1 MYACDAPPTLS
12 PPALPSASNSLS
24 DITPPHHD
32 PGLSATGIAPL
43 HLNLCLPAP
52 GVPSPHRPLVLPVP
66 QIERVVERKPNDAG
80 SGFKYLVKWEGLP
93 YSEATWETEEDL
105 LASNALVAGAK
116 IEEWQARQARLS
128 EANFH
133 VDAQRKAFKQSST
146 RALQQQPA
154 FLEFGKLRDY
164 QLDGLNWMVYSW
176 SQDRNVIL
184 ADEMVSGW
192 AEDGEEGREGAGT
205 GKSSW
210 QAR

>member
-24 DITPPHHD
+24 DITPPHPD
-32 PGLSATGIAPL
+32 PGLPATGIAPL

-52 GVPSPHRPLVLPVP
+52 DVPSPHRPLVLPVP

-128 EANFH
+128 EANFN

-192 AEDGEEGREGAGT
+192 AGDGEEGREGAGT